1 MAAHISEFL
10 PGEIFEGGERVQS
23 DALYQY
29 DDHYEVARCEI
40 GLIDDDLGA
49 ANDDI
54 TLPYLYQARHYQ
66 VPVWDAMFPSDPL
79 ADAVK
84 RAVLVWHRRAGK
96 DKTCVNLLA
105 TKMVE
110 RVGYYLYL
118 LPKQTQAR
126 KVIWKGQGKEQKDP
140 DTGEIIPGVK
150 FLDHF
155 PPELVRNVNN
165 TEMTIEFIN
174 GSICQLGGADSFDAM
189 MGTNPIGIIF
199 SEYSLQN
206 PLAWDYFRPI
216 LAENDGWAIFEYTP
230 RGRNHGYFM
239 KQQAVELA
247 RKEGSGWFFQQL
259 TVNDTHA
266 IPLEAIEA
274 ERAAGM
280 SEEMVQQEFFCSF
293 DAYNRGSIY
302 GKQIKLAWKEKR
314 IKLVPVDTRYPVST
328 FWDIGISKGAEN
340 RNAIWLAQLVDGEAH
355 VVGYYENDDEGLDH
369 YLMWLQD
376 WKTDHNISW
385 GLHWAPHDI
394 QVRDWVSKKSRRA
407 AAAKKGIKFKKVPN
421 IPRADGI
428 DAARKFL
435 ATCKIDEE
443 ACKKGIAGLTDYSY
457 KFDEELQQFSR
468 DPIHNWASN
477 PADAFRMMAVA
488 WKDEK
493 MQINSDKPQRPPG
506 KPVSMSQEWSPFE

>member
-1 MAAHISEFL
+1 MAAHVSEFL
-10 PGEIFEGGERVQS
+10 PGDDSAE
-23 DALYQY
+23 LYRY
-29 DDHYEVARCEI
+29 DDFYEVARCGF
-40 GLIDDDLGA
+40 GLIDDVQDA

-66 VPVWDAMFPSDPL
+66 VPVWDAFFPSDPL
-79 ADAVK
+79 AEAVK

-96 DKTCVNLLA
+96 DKTCINLLA

-155 PPELVRNVNN
+155 PKELIANVNN

-174 GSICQLGGADSFDAM
+174 GSICQLGGSDSYDAM

-206 PLAWDYFRPI
+206 PMAWDYFRPI

-239 KQQAVELA
+239 REQAKELA
-247 RKEGSGWFFQQL
+247 RKEKSNWFFQEL
-259 TVNDTHA
+259 SVDKTKA

-274 ERAAGM
+274 EREAGM
-280 SEEMVQQEFFCSF
+280 AEEMVQQEFYCSF
-293 DAYNRGSIY
+293 DAYNRGSIF
-302 GKQIKLAWKEKR
+302 GKQMKTAWKEKR
-314 IKLVPVDTRYPVST
+314 IKFVPVDTRYPVST
-328 FWDIGISKGAEN
+328 FWDIGISKGSEN
-340 RNAIWLAQLVDGEAH
+340 RNAIWLAQLVEGEPH
-355 VVGYYENDDEGLDH
+355 IVGYYENDDEPATL
-369 YLMWLQD
+369 YFAWLKEWQ
-376 WKTDHNISW
+376 KEHSISW
-385 GLHWAPHDI
+385 GLHWAPHDVK
-394 QVRDWVSKKSRRA
+394 VRDWITGKTRKK
-407 AAAKKGIKFKKVPN
+407 AAKEHGFKFKQVPN

-428 DAARKFL
+428 DAAQNFL
-435 ATCKIDEE
+435 SKCLIDEE
-443 ACKKGIAGLTDYSY
+443 SCKRGIACLTDYSY
-457 KFDEELQQFSR
+457 KYNEELQQFSR
-468 DPIHNWASN
+468 EPIHNWAANGS
-477 PADAFRMMAVA
+477 DAFRMMAVA

-493 MQINSDKPQRPPG
+493 MQIDSSKPQQPPG
-506 KPVSMSQEWSPFE
+506 KPVNMTQEWSPFD